1 MQAAEANRNKR
12 MRALDQFQIDIDAKQ
27 DKINTMTQIIEQT
40 ISQIKQIKE
49 DQMTELQLQISDQ

>member
-12 MRALDQFQIDIDAKQ
+12 TRALDQFQIDIDAKQ
-27 DKINTMTQIIEQT
+27 DKINTMTQTIEQT

-49 DQMTELQLQISDQ
+49 DQMTELQLQISD